1 MGRAAASRAE
11 GGTDALD
18 ELRFHWGDAYH
29 IGFARGMWTARRK
42 DGKGTLADP
51 YPEGL
56 ALRIQADYAAMR
68 VPRDLP

>member
-1 MGRAAASRAE
+1 
-11 GGTDALD
+11 
-18 ELRFHWGDAYH
+18 
-29 IGFARGMWTARRK
+29 MWTARRK